1 MLTLMAKGGP
11 LMWLILFN
19 SILAIAIFLERLF
32 HYHRAQIDAGDFLQG
47 IRNTLRR
54 GNVAESVA
62 LCDDTPGPV
71 AQVIKTGILN
81 ARRQREELREAI
93 QDVAR
98 TEVARLERN
107 LVILATVAQVTP
119 LIGFLGTV
127 TGMISMFMV
136 IQRAPLPNPGDLAGG
151 IWEALLTTAGG
162 LVVAIP
168 TYVAYNYLV
177 SRVQNLVRD
186 MEKAG
191 NDIVGLVTG
200 AVTDQPPPLAIPA
213 AAPADPAGPPLPDTP

>member
-1 MLTLMAKGGP
+1 MFTLMSKGGP

-19 SILAIAIFLERLF
+19 SILAIAIFFERLF
-32 HYHRAQIDAGDFLQG
+32 HYHRAQINAGDFING
-47 IRNTLRR
+47 IRNSLKL
-54 GNVAESVA
+54 GNVIEAISN
-62 LCDDTPGPV
+62 CDETPGPV
-71 AQVIKTGILN
+71 AQVVKAAVVN
-81 ARRQREELREAI
+81 HDRSREELREAI

-107 LVILATVAQVTP
+107 LAILATIAQVTP

-136 IQRAPLPNPGDLAGG
+136 IQKAPLPNPGDLAGG

-177 SRVQNLVRD
+177 SRVQNLVLD
-186 MEKAG
+186 MEKAA
-191 NDIVGLVTG
+191 NEIVGFLSRRADGTE
-200 AVTDQPPPLAIPA
+200 DEPLAFVEK
-213 AAPADPAGPPLPDTP
+213 LKK

>member
-1 MLTLMAKGGP
+1 MLNLMLKGGP

-19 SILAIAIFLERLF
+19 SVLAIAIFLERLF
-32 HYHRAQIDAGDFLQG
+32 HFHRAQINTHDFVSG
-47 IRNTLRR
+47 ICNALKR
-54 GNVAESVA
+54 GNIIESVA
-62 LCDDTPGPV
+62 LCDETPGPV
-71 AQVIKTGILN
+71 AQVVKAAVVNHDRG
-81 ARRQREELREAI
+81 REEIRESV

-98 TEVARLERN
+98 SEVARLERN
-107 LVILATVAQVTP
+107 LPILATIAQVTP

-127 TGMISMFMV
+127 TGMIRMFMV

-177 SRVQNLVRD
+177 SRVHNLVLD
-186 MEKAG
+186 MERAANEILMYLSRRG
-191 NDIVGLVTG
+191 EVEVTEEPIVLSEPQRNEGTAKSLS
-200 AVTDQPPPLAIPA
+200 
-213 AAPADPAGPPLPDTP
+213 